1 MAYAGCLAATSG
13 CSIAQTAV
21 CFATKLRGSGNPTS
35 GAQNKRRTCGAAGV
49 CAVAISGIKPDR
61 ALIFFVGITVVSR
74 RLGSGNAREK
84 IWGPEQAS
92 RNGSPA
98 LNGLYGL

>member
-21 CFATKLRGSGNPTS
+21 CFATKLRASQPLALKTS
-35 GAQNKRRTCGAAGV
+35 AALV
-49 CAVAISGIKPDR
+49 VQPVSAVAISGIKPDR